1 MDDSLLIT
9 IAFSGFGVAALH
21 AALPTHWL
29 PFALTSRAQG
39 WSGGKTFWVV
49 LAAASAHVLFT
60 ILLGLVVFKGGSE
73 LSEATHEIFHSISGG
88 IIVLLGAWFVF
99 RQISGRGHG
108 HTHLLG
114 RHGDEMH
121 DHEYDEHCLDREV
134 EERKRSHLTIGAL
147 LLMLTL
153 SPCESFL
160 PIYLTG
166 SSWGWDA
173 FVLLS
178 VVLFVATVGAMT
190 ILTLVA
196 RAGVERIHI
205 GILEKYENG
214 ALGLILVI
222 LGTAF
227 FVWGH

>member
-1 MDDSLLIT
+1 
-9 IAFSGFGVAALH
+9 
-21 AALPTHWL
+21 
-29 PFALTSRAQG
+29 
-39 WSGGKTFWVV
+39 
-49 LAAASAHVLFT
+49 
-60 ILLGLVVFKGGSE
+60 
-73 LSEATHEIFHSISGG
+73 
-88 IIVLLGAWFVF
+88 
-99 RQISGRGHG
+99 
-108 HTHLLG
+108 
-114 RHGDEMH
+114 MH